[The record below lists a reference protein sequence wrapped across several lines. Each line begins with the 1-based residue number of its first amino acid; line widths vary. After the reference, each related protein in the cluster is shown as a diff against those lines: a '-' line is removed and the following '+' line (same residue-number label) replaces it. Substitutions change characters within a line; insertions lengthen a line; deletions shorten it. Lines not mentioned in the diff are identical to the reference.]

1 MARIMSRFPRMV
13 TRYIDLKR
21 LRISEYSARSSVIP
35 VENIE

>member
-13 TRYIDLKR
+13 TRYIDPKR
-21 LRISEYSARSSVIP
+21 LRMSECSARSSVIP